1 MIEIAII
8 GGMTGLAFGAMA
20 LLAWLVR
27 KGASGL
33 ALTIMSVLGAVLVIL
48 FYATGGPIGVDPLVA
63 TVLVL
68 VGALPAFLGGSAG
81 ALLGWMLRRRDDR
94 QI

>member
-48 FYATGGPIGVDPLVA
+48 FYATGRPIGVDPLVA
-63 TVLVL
+63 TVLVF
-68 VGALPAFLGGSAG
+68 VAALPAFLGGSAG